1 MVNELK
7 NETQTEPLIRFF
19 ISVIGIVF
27 LAVILMELKSILIPF
42 ILAFFLLFLLE
53 PLHRKLKNIHLVFLV
68 SIDLL
73 LISALFWGIYQ
84 ILVKSYNEFYAAFP
98 VYKEKIIHLSSEI
111 QNYLNT
117 DNSFLNLESI
127 SKKIDFSF
135 LAQKIFLSTFDIFT
149 TTFMILLFYV
159 FIVFG
164 QQSLQQAIKKRVK
177 VHNQISES
185 RIVWETIISAISNQV
200 VDYFITKFLLS
211 VLMALLAGFVLWI
224 FNVDFVVIWIL
235 LTFLL
240 NFIPTIGAFISIVFP
255 FIFTSI
261 QFESIGYGFLILILL
276 LAIHSIIGNLIEPKL
291 LGEKLDINP
300 LVILLSLFIWGYI
313 WGIIGMLIAVPL
325 ISIIK
330 IIFSQYNSPN
340 AVFFNELISL
350 HKSE

>member
-1 MVNELK
+1 LVNELK
-7 NETQTEPLIRFF
+7 NETRTEPLIRFF

-42 ILAFFLLFLLE
+42 LLAFFLLFLFE
-53 PLHRKLKNIHLVFLV
+53 PLHRKLKKIHLGLLV
-68 SIDLL
+68 SLDLL
-73 LISALFWGIYQ
+73 LISTLFWGISQ
-84 ILVKSYNEFYAAFP
+84 IFVQSYNEFYTAFP
-98 VYKEKIIHLSSEI
+98 EYKEKIIHFLSGI
-111 QNYLNT
+111 QGYFGT

-127 SKKIDFSF
+127 SKKIDFSSI
-135 LAQKIFLSTFDIFT
+135 AQKIFFSTFDIFT
-149 TTFMILLFYV
+149 TTFMVLLFYI
-159 FIVFG
+159 FIVLG

-177 VHNQISES
+177 FHNQISES

-211 VLMALLAGFVLWI
+211 VLMATLVGFVLWI
-224 FNVDFVVIWIL
+224 LNVDFVVIWIL

-255 FIFTSI
+255 FVFASI
-261 QFESIGYGFLILILL
+261 QYESIGFGLLILILL
-276 LAIHSIIGNLIEPKL
+276 LAIHTIIGNLIEPKL

-300 LVILLSLFIWGYI
+300 LVILLALFIWGYI